1 MPFFLCGGI
10 NYPEVGGI
18 RDVTTGEVYQLVTGW
33 TGRGTILVEG
43 RLKGTSPE
51 SKEYDARE
59 IVGYSSQGRLD
70 QPEARPLVAHSIVGN
85 ALPDKG
91 LNPLSMIVA

>member
-10 NYPEVGGI
+10 NYPEVGG
-18 RDVTTGEVYQLVTGW
+18 RDVTIDEVYQLVTEW
-33 TGRGTILVEG
+33 NGRETVLVAG
-43 RLKGTSPE
+43 RLKRTSPK

-91 LNPLSMIVA
+91 LNPLSMVVA